1 MVVLAR
7 RFWLEIESKLTFSD
21 TDPPYIYISKK
32 PLKIT
37 IVGFQII
44 TDVGKV
50 GQKKNDPKHNL
61 KKCV

>member
-21 TDPPYIYISKK
+21 TSPPYISKK

-50 GQKKNDPKHNL
+50 GKK
-61 KKCV
+61 KKRSET

>member
-21 TDPPYIYISKK
+21 TGPPYISKK

-50 GQKKNDPKHNL
+50 GQKKTIQNNHNL